1 MQKIKDHRLLD
12 ISVLNWKEVLPK
24 ISEVN
29 PDLAQCMQKHAN
41 ILKDF
46 QFFIVNY
53 PFGEKII
60 ENREVFLPLA
70 GGGGISFN
78 DPSLPDILRDNL
90 SYTPGLDNPVGMIL
104 NKESEFFKSIDER
117 IVSYQVAKA
126 GQLIGF
132 AHIIDTIMN
141 KHQGKVKKAT
151 ISIWNLVAGARSAF
165 VLPKISENG
174 SHANLLK
181 QYGINVEKPTTYTKH
196 SNVFRALNAAV
207 EPRWVQPVLYFPK
220 QFSHSLKTDQ
230 QFLPIYHEL
239 ASIHRLGYS
248 IWHNAYPKFE
258 SDINYVFQKA
268 KVNGFSAY
276 AVNIVKHLYLIIA
289 GGAPGFAPTTDES
302 MLPKKLI
309 ETAYTSEDSYGLTE
323 YWPIIIQPKQF
334 DNKEI
339 LYYSLS
345 VPSLIHY
352 NPETFKGKTSIALLS
367 EVADVLARCQ
377 EYILKEFDDKDSSL
391 YEAASKAQFSFYHDD
406 PNPDK
411 NGNAIK
417 NSALLPKEDPR
428 FYKKGWGFP
437 FRSSF
442 VRGCIKIEPYQDNR
456 PR

>member
-1 MQKIKDHRLLD
+1 MSIMQKIKDNRLLD
-12 ISVLNWKEVLPK
+12 ILVLNWKEALPK
-24 ISEVN
+24 ISAVN
-29 PDLAQCMQKHAN
+29 PGLAECMQKHSN
-41 ILKDF
+41 LLKDLP
-46 QFFIVNY
+46 FFIVNY

-60 ENREVFLPLA
+60 NNREVFFPLA

-90 SYTPGLDNPVGMIL
+90 SYTPGVDNPVGMIL
-104 NKESEFFKSIDER
+104 DKESEFFRPIDGR
-117 IVSYQVAKA
+117 IVSYQVVNT
-126 GQLIGF
+126 GQIIGF

-141 KHQGKVKKAT
+141 KHLGKVKKAT
-151 ISIWNLVAGARSAF
+151 VSIWNLLAGARSAF

-174 SHANLLK
+174 RHANLQK
-181 QYGINVEKPTTYTKH
+181 TYGINVEKPNSYTEH
-196 SNVFRALNAAV
+196 SDIFRALNA
-207 EPRWVQPVLYFPK
+207 EISPQWIQPILYFPK
-220 QFSHSLKTDQ
+220 QLSHNLKVDQ
-230 QFLPIYHEL
+230 EYLPIFHEM

-289 GGAPGFAPTTDES
+289 NGAPGFAPTTNEN
-302 MLPKKLI
+302 MLPKKLV
-309 ETAYTSEDSYGLTE
+309 EDAYTDKNSYGLTD
-323 YWPIIIQPKQF
+323 YWPTIMQPKQF
-334 DNKEI
+334 DNEESV
-339 LYYSLS
+339 YYSLG

-377 EYILKEFDDKDSSL
+377 EYILNEFEDKDSSL
-391 YEAASKAQFSFYHDD
+391 YEAAIKARFSFYHDD
-406 PNPDK
+406 PNPKK
-411 NGNAIK
+411 NGSAIK

-428 FYKKGWGFP
+428 FCKKGWEFP

-442 VRGCIKIEPYQDNR
+442 VRGCIKIEPIKK
-456 PR
+456 